1 MNYQSIVD
9 EIRESFE
16 KNIEFF
22 NILILNNE

>member
-9 EIRESFE
+9 EIRESIE

-22 NILILNNE
+22 NILIMNNE